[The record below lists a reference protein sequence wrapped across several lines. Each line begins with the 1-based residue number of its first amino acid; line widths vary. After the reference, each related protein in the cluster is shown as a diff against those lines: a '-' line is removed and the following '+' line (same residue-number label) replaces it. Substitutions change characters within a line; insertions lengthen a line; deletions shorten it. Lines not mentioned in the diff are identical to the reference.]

1 MPDQPQ
7 WPFIPAIEGHVP
19 LPKPDPR
26 SANAKSL
33 AFAQALMGNHTPAV
47 PMPRPDPR
55 DWATRAVMPQ
65 VGDENTSLGAIHPDA
80 LMQSRSGG
88 AFTPPPTI
96 DDNTYNQRA
105 IDIINHNAAHGKQAP
120 IGIPQQGWQQDVSN
134 GLFGVPAHHLQQM
147 AGDVV
152 PFPMPLGFGGSP
164 SQEKY
169 KSQKLQGDV
178 PAKPF
183 DPMGDMTGGGK
194 VLPGPGYTSSLPMAQ
209 HLAMTQSPQQTKSVD
224 QNLPKIPQTGFVP
237 SLSPM
242 YMNDKGLGAPPAP
255 GMPPIF
261 WQPG

>member
-134 GLFGVPAHHLQQM
+134 GLFGITPQSLQQM
-147 AGDVV
+147 AA
-152 PFPMPLGFGGSP
+152 S
-164 SQEKY
+164 
-169 KSQKLQGDV
+169 
-178 PAKPF
+178 KP
-183 DPMGDMTGGGK
+183 
-194 VLPGPGYTSSLPMAQ
+194 VN
-209 HLAMTQSPQQTKSVD
+209 
-224 QNLPKIPQTGFVP
+224 QNLPQLPKSGFSP
-237 SLSPM
+237 TLSPL
-242 YMNDKGLGAPPAP
+242 YMNDTHPLSRPPAP
-255 GMPPIF
+255 NTPPIF